1 MPIAT
6 PIAKISP
13 SWPSIAVPTVVKNND
28 TVGNKFN
35 ALSKLPIP
43 TIIAPAAKQ
52 LLVALKIYLN
62 FEKLKHSTHSQN
74 TYYSNNLYI
83 TKLCI

>member
-13 SWPSIAVPTVVKNND
+13 SWPSIVPTVVKNND
-28 TVGNKFN
+28 TVGNKLN
-35 ALSKLPIP
+35 AF
-43 TIIAPAAKQ
+43 KQ
-52 LLVALKIYLN
+52 ITYTYDNCAQKLLVALKIYLN

>member
-28 TVGNKFN
+28 TVGNKLN

-43 TIIAPAAKQ
+43 TIIAPAGKTATGSIKD
-52 LLVALKIYLN
+52 LPK
-62 FEKLKHSTHSQN
+62 F
-74 TYYSNNLYI
+74 
-83 TKLCI
+83 

>member
-28 TVGNKFN
+28 TVGNKLN

-43 TIIAPAAKQ
+43 TIIAPA
-52 LLVALKIYLN
+52 V
-62 FEKLKHSTHSQN
+62 QN
-74 TYYSNNLYI
+74 SYW
-83 TKLCI
+83 

>member
-13 SWPSIAVPTVVKNND
+13 SWPSIVPTVVKNND
-28 TVGNKFN
+28 TVGNKLN

-43 TIIAPAAKQ
+43 TIIAPQ
-52 LLVALKIYLN
+52 NRLLVALKIYLN